1 MVADDARK
9 TSMGNFKHAKY
20 NNVCNWVKCS
30 WKSISEE
37 IIINSFVSCSITDSL
52 DDLDD
57 KNEELEIFNIDD
69 NIRDNNIHDD
79 DNVSNDNDSN

>member
-1 MVADDARK
+1 MRY
-9 TSMGNFKHAKY
+9 NAKY
-20 NNVCNWVKCS
+20 NDVCNWVKYS
-30 WKSISEE
+30 WKAISDE